1 MSADIV
7 ITEPR
12 RLYPYQKVA
21 VDTLFER
28 LQQLPPNTNLLFQLP
43 TGGGKT
49 IIFSEI
55 AKRYAEGFNRKVL
68 ILTHRIELSRQT
80 SDVLFNL
87 GINNKVINSEVKTL
101 PSQSPYKAFI
111 ALVETLNNRLQE
123 NEEFLEDIGLVIV
136 DEAHNNSFR
145 KIFHYFEN
153 VNILGVTATPLSS
166 NKKLPLYQTYR
177 ELIVGQS
184 IAQLIEQG
192 YLCEGVT
199 VGYDVNLSTLRI
211 GTNGEFT
218 VGSHEQLY
226 SQIAMQGKLVQAYEE
241 HAKGK
246 KTLIFNAGILTSR
259 AVFELFKA
267 KGYPVRHLDSTFS
280 DRERVET
287 LEWFRNTK
295 DGILSSVSILTTGF
309 DEPEVEAI
317 ILNRATKSLT
327 LYHQM
332 IGRGS
337 RVLPHKKLFTIID
350 LGNNSRRFNLWQFPI
365 DWQHVFVAPHLY
377 LEQRYKDEWDYEM
390 VNDYELPA
398 EVRERFV
405 NSSAAAFIVRD
416 RYLTALR
423 EGRKPQSVLDES
435 RDDHFARIT
444 GNASDYDEAIEL
456 FQLLKE
462 EMKYRIK
469 QFGKCINAT
478 ANHSDWQTQTYTSRL
493 RRQLV
498 TFFAEP

>member
-1 MSADIV
+1 
-7 ITEPR
+7 
-12 RLYPYQKVA
+12 L
-21 VDTLFER
+21 
-28 LQQLPPNTNLLFQLP
+28 
-43 TGGGKT
+43 
-49 IIFSEI
+49 
-55 AKRYAEGFNRKVL
+55 EGAAGFY
-68 ILTHRIELSRQT
+68 LT
-80 SDVLFNL
+80 
-87 GINNKVINSEVKTL
+87 
-101 PSQSPYKAFI
+101 
-111 ALVETLNNRLQE
+111 
-123 NEEFLEDIGLVIV
+123 
-136 DEAHNNSFR
+136 
-145 KIFHYFEN
+145 
-153 VNILGVTATPLSS
+153 
-166 NKKLPLYQTYR
+166 
-177 ELIVGQS
+177 
-184 IAQLIEQG
+184 
-192 YLCEGVT
+192 
-199 VGYDVNLSTLRI
+199 
-211 GTNGEFT
+211 
-218 VGSHEQLY
+218 
-226 SQIAMQGKLVQAYEE
+226 
-241 HAKGK
+241 
-246 KTLIFNAGILTSR
+246 
-259 AVFELFKA
+259 
-267 KGYPVRHLDSTFS
+267 
-280 DRERVET
+280 
-287 LEWFRNTK
+287 
-295 DGILSSVSILTTGF
+295 
-309 DEPEVEAI
+309 
-317 ILNRATKSLT
+317 
-327 LYHQM
+327 
-332 IGRGS
+332 
-337 RVLPHKKLFTIID
+337 KKLFTIID